1 MSVIVPSQEKP
12 ICRPNAPCGTLP
24 GRTNHICRSHGT
36 VGEETRAE
44 LPTNDTPLA
53 GKPALY
59 VTLFRR
65 AGGPLLSVV
74 LLCLALWALKA
85 MASEVTY
92 RQIGGYVHALP
103 NSDIALA
110 ILLTGA
116 GFAVMTLYDWF
127 GLASVGKR
135 LPARRVGL
143 ISFISYAFSNALGMS
158 LLVSG
163 SIRYR
168 FYVQAGLTPG
178 DIGRVVLYTTLSF
191 WLGLAAITGV
201 TLLLVPIPPEVPLSG
216 LRIPLAIVLAI
227 VPLAWFVA
235 SLTLRRPLRLWRWA
249 IATPTPAM
257 AARQILIGALDWGL
271 ASGVLYVLM
280 PEAISG
286 GFGHFLAIFVLA
298 QMAGL
303 ISHVPGGL
311 GVFEAVM
318 LAGFGATGN
327 HGLEAP
333 ILGSLAAF
341 RAVYYLLPLGVAT
354 VLVIWREIR
363 ALRHAAM
370 IAPWFS
376 GLLPPFFAGLTLVAG
391 AVLLFSGATLA
402 IPGRMEILRG
412 FVPLPLVEVSHFL
425 SSVVGMMLL
434 ILARGLQRRL
444 DAAYVLTL
452 VLLVLGAVLSMLKG
466 IDYEEATLLS
476 LLALAL
482 APAHRHFYRRAS
494 LFRASFSPG
503 WVLAI
508 GAVLAC
514 STWLVFFSF
523 KHVEYS
529 NNLWWE
535 FSFHHGGAPRALRAL
550 VGATAALLLFGLA
563 NLIRPARARRTRP
576 GDAELA
582 RALPLVKS
590 FDSAQAHLALVGD
603 KMLRFAPDD
612 RAFIM
617 YDVEGRSWVA
627 MGDPVGTD
635 EDARR
640 ELVWSFRE
648 ECERA
653 GGWPLFYQVRPADL
667 DLYLD
672 VGMSLLKIGE
682 EARVRLETFNLDGKS
697 KKTLRGTVNKLQ
709 RDGLRMEI
717 VPVEDVPALLPRL
730 KVISDAWMGDKKVRE
745 KRFSLGLFDERYLS
759 RTPMAVVWQGDQ
771 PVAFANMFLTAS
783 MEEAS
788 VDLMRHLPEGPSGIM
803 DFLFIELMSWSKAQG
818 YRWFNLGMAPLSGLQ
833 NRRTAPLWSRF
844 GAMVFGRGERFYNF
858 RGLHRYKEKF
868 DPEWEP
874 RYIAVPGGIALP
886 LALANVASLISGGLG
901 GVVRR

>member
-1 MSVIVPSQEKP
+1 M
-12 ICRPNAPCGTLP
+12 
-24 GRTNHICRSHGT
+24 
-36 VGEETRAE
+36 
-44 LPTNDTPLA
+44 PLT
-53 GKPALY
+53 KPALY
-59 VTLFRR
+59 ATLLRR
-65 AGGPLLSVV
+65 AGGPLLSLL
-74 LLCLALWALKA
+74 LLCLALWALHA
-85 MASEVTY
+85 MATEVTY
-92 RQIGGYVHALP
+92 RQIGAYVHGLP
-103 NSDIALA
+103 NTDIALA

-127 GLASVGKR
+127 GLASIGRR
-135 LPARRVGL
+135 LPAKRVGF

-168 FYVQAGLTPG
+168 FYVQAGLSTG
-178 DIGRVVLYTTLSF
+178 EVARVVLYTTLSF
-191 WLGLAAITGV
+191 WLGLAALTGV
-201 TLLLVPIPPEVPLSG
+201 TLLIVPIPADVPLSG
-216 LRIPLAIVLAI
+216 LRIPLAILLTL
-227 VPLAWFVA
+227 VPLAWFAAAALV
-235 SLTLRRPLRLWRWA
+235 RRPIRVGRWA
-249 IATPTPAM
+249 FSTPTPQV

-280 PEAISG
+280 PQEIVG

-333 ILGSLAAF
+333 ILGSLTAF
-341 RAVYYLLPLGVAT
+341 RLVYYLLPLGVAT
-354 VLVIWREIR
+354 LMVIWREIR
-363 ALRHAAM
+363 ALRHTAL
-370 IAPWFS
+370 ITPWFS
-376 GLLPPFFAGLTLVAG
+376 GLLPPFFAGLTLISG

-425 SSVVGMMLL
+425 SSVVGMLLL

-452 VLLVLGAVLSMLKG
+452 VLLIVGAVLSLLKG

-494 LFRASFSPG
+494 LFRASFSMG
-503 WVLAI
+503 WMAAI
-508 GAVLAC
+508 AAVLGCA
-514 STWLVFFSF
+514 TWLVFFSF

-550 VGATAALLLFGLA
+550 VGATAVVMLFALA
-563 NLIRPARARRTRP
+563 NLIRPVRTRRALP
-576 GDAELA
+576 GDADLA
-582 RALPLVKS
+582 RAMPLLKHFS
-590 FDSAQAHLALVGD
+590 SAQAHLALVGD
-603 KMLRFAPDD
+603 KMLMFAPDD

-617 YDVEGRSWVA
+617 YDIEGRSWVA
-627 MGDPVGTD
+627 MGDPVGEN

-640 ELVWSFRE
+640 ELVWRFRE

-653 GGWPLFYQVRPADL
+653 GGWPLFYQVRPEDL
-667 DLYLD
+667 DLYLE

-697 KKTLRGTVNKLQ
+697 KKTLRGTVNKLA

-730 KVISDAWMGDKKVRE
+730 KLISDAWLRDKKVRE

-759 RTPMAVVWQGDQ
+759 RTPMAVVWQGDE
-771 PVAFANMFLTAS
+771 PVAFANVFVTVTK
-783 MEEAS
+783 EEAS
-788 VDLMRHLPEGPSGIM
+788 VDLMRHLPDGPSGIM
-803 DFLFIELMSWSKAQG
+803 DFLFIEMMVWAKAEG

-858 RGLHRYKEKF
+858 RGLHRYKDKF

-874 RYIAVPGGIALP
+874 RYIAVGGGIGLP

>member
-1 MSVIVPSQEKP
+1 MTDQ
-12 ICRPNAPCGTLP
+12 
-24 GRTNHICRSHGT
+24 
-36 VGEETRAE
+36 
-44 LPTNDTPLA
+44 PLA
-53 GKPALY
+53 KRALY
-59 VTLFRR
+59 VTLLRR
-65 AGGPLLSVV
+65 AGGPVLSVI
-74 LLCLALWALKA
+74 LLCLALWALHA

-92 RQIGGYVHALP
+92 RQIAGYVHALP
-103 NSDIALA
+103 NTDIALA
-110 ILLTGA
+110 MLLTAA
-116 GFAVMTLYDWF
+116 GYVVMTLYDWF
-127 GLASVGKR
+127 GLASIGRR

-168 FYVQAGLTPG
+168 FYVQAGLSTG
-178 DIGRVVLYTTLSF
+178 EVARVVLYTTLSF
-191 WLGLAAITGV
+191 WLGLAALTGV
-201 TLLLVPIPPEVPLSG
+201 TLLLVPIPPDVPLSG
-216 LRIPLAIVLAI
+216 LRLPLAIALTL
-227 VPLAWFVA
+227 VPLAWFGVA
-235 SLTLRRPLRLWRWA
+235 VAVRRPVRVWRWA
-249 IATPTPAM
+249 VNTPTPAV

-271 ASGVLYVLM
+271 AAGVLYVLM
-280 PEAISG
+280 PEAITG
-286 GFGHFLAIFVLA
+286 GFGHFLAIFVVA

-341 RAVYYLLPLGVAT
+341 RLVYYLLPLCVAT
-354 VLVIWREIR
+354 LMVIWREVR
-363 ALRHAAM
+363 ALRHAALVT
-370 IAPWFS
+370 PWFS
-376 GLLPPFFAGLTLVAG
+376 SLLPPFFAGLTLVCG

-425 SSVVGMMLL
+425 SSVVGMLLL

-452 VLLVLGAVLSMLKG
+452 VLLILGAILSLLKG

-550 VGATAALLLFGLA
+550 VGATAVVMLVALA
-563 NLIRPARARRTRP
+563 NLIRPARPRRAYP
-576 GDAELA
+576 GEADLA
-582 RALPLVKS
+582 RAMPLLKH

-603 KMLRFAPDD
+603 KMLMFAPGD
-612 RAFIM
+612 RAFVM
-617 YDVEGRSWVA
+617 YDIEGRSWVA

-635 EDARR
+635 EAARR

-648 ECERA
+648 NCERA
-653 GGWPLFYQVRPADL
+653 GGWPIFYQVRPADL

-672 VGMSLLKIGE
+672 VGMNLLKIGE

-697 KKTLRGTVNKLQ
+697 KKTLRGTVNKLS

-717 VPVEDVPALLPRL
+717 VPAEAVPALMPKL
-730 KVISDAWMGDKKVRE
+730 KHVSDAWMRDKKVRE
-745 KRFSLGLFDERYLS
+745 KRFSLGLFDERYLA
-759 RTPMAVVWQGDQ
+759 RTPMAVVWQGDEL
-771 PVAFANMFLTAS
+771 VAFANVFVT
-783 MEEAS
+783 ETKDEAS

-803 DFLFIELMSWSKAQG
+803 DFLFIELMVWAKAEG

-858 RGLHRYKEKF
+858 RGLHRYKDKF

>member
-1 MSVIVPSQEKP
+1 ME
-12 ICRPNAPCGTLP
+12 
-24 GRTNHICRSHGT
+24 H
-36 VGEETRAE
+36 ETRAE
-44 LPTNDTPLA
+44 LPTTDQPLA
-53 GKPALY
+53 KRALY
-59 VTLFRR
+59 VTLLRR
-65 AGGPLLSVV
+65 AGGPVLSVV
-74 LLCLALWALKA
+74 LLCLALWALHA

-92 RQIGGYVHALP
+92 RQIAGYVHALP

-110 ILLTGA
+110 VLLTAA
-116 GFAVMTLYDWF
+116 GYVVMTLYDWF
-127 GLASVGKR
+127 GLASVGRR

-168 FYVQAGLTPG
+168 FYVQAGLSTG
-178 DIGRVVLYTTLSF
+178 EVARVVLYTTLSF
-191 WLGLAAITGV
+191 WLGLAALTGV

-216 LRIPLAIVLAI
+216 LRLPLAIVLVL
-227 VPLAWFVA
+227 VPLAWFGVA
-235 SLTLRRPLRLWRWA
+235 VAVRRPVRIWRWA
-249 IATPTPAM
+249 INTPTPVV
-257 AARQILIGALDWGL
+257 AARQILTGALDWGL
-271 ASGVLYVLM
+271 AAGVLYVLM

-286 GFGHFLAIFVLA
+286 GFGHFLAIFVVA

-341 RAVYYLLPLGVAT
+341 RLVYYLLPLCVAT
-354 VLVIWREIR
+354 VMVIWREVR

-370 IAPWFS
+370 VTPWFS
-376 GLLPPFFAGLTLVAG
+376 SLLPPFFAGLTLVCG

-425 SSVVGMMLL
+425 SSVVGMLLL

-452 VLLVLGAVLSMLKG
+452 VLLILGAILSLLKG

-550 VGATAALLLFGLA
+550 VGATAVVMLVALA
-563 NLIRPARARRTRP
+563 NLIRPARPRRAYP
-576 GDAELA
+576 AEADLA
-582 RALPLVKS
+582 RAMPLLKH
-590 FDSAQAHLALVGD
+590 FESAQAHLALVGD
-603 KMLRFAPDD
+603 KMLMFAPGDQ
-612 RAFIM
+612 AFIM
-617 YDVEGRSWVA
+617 YDIEGRSWVA
-627 MGDPVGTD
+627 MGDPIGTD
-635 EDARR
+635 EAARR

-648 ECERA
+648 NCERA
-653 GGWPLFYQVRPADL
+653 GGWPIFYQVRPADL

-672 VGMSLLKIGE
+672 VGMNLLKIGE
-682 EARVRLETFNLDGKS
+682 EARVRLENFNLDGKS
-697 KKTLRGTVNKLQ
+697 KKTLRGTVNKLS

-717 VPVEDVPALLPRL
+717 VPAEGVPALMPKL
-730 KVISDAWMGDKKVRE
+730 KHVSDAWMRDKKVRE
-745 KRFSLGLFDERYLS
+745 KRFSLGLFDERYLA
-759 RTPMAVVWQGDQ
+759 RTPMAVVWQGDEL
-771 PVAFANMFLTAS
+771 VAFANVFVTETK
-783 MEEAS
+783 EEAS

-803 DFLFIELMSWSKAQG
+803 DFLFIELMVWAKAEG

-858 RGLHRYKEKF
+858 RGLHRYKDKF

>member
-1 MSVIVPSQEKP
+1 VE
-12 ICRPNAPCGTLP
+12 
-24 GRTNHICRSHGT
+24 H
-36 VGEETRAE
+36 ETRAE
-44 LPTNDTPLA
+44 LPTTDQPLA
-53 GKPALY
+53 KRALY
-59 VTLFRR
+59 VTLLRR
-65 AGGPLLSVV
+65 AGGPVLSVV
-74 LLCLALWALKA
+74 LLCLALWALHA

-92 RQIGGYVHALP
+92 RQIAGYVHALP

-110 ILLTGA
+110 VLLTAA
-116 GFAVMTLYDWF
+116 GYVVMTLYDWF
-127 GLASVGKR
+127 GLASVGRR

-168 FYVQAGLTPG
+168 FYVQAGLSTG
-178 DIGRVVLYTTLSF
+178 EVARVVLYTTLSF
-191 WLGLAAITGV
+191 WLGLAALTGV

-216 LRIPLAIVLAI
+216 LRLPLAIVLVL
-227 VPLAWFVA
+227 VPLAWFGVA
-235 SLTLRRPLRLWRWA
+235 VAVRRPVRIWRWA
-249 IATPTPAM
+249 INTPTPVV
-257 AARQILIGALDWGL
+257 AARQILTGALDWGL
-271 ASGVLYVLM
+271 AAGVLYVLM

-286 GFGHFLAIFVLA
+286 GFGHFLAIFVVA

-341 RAVYYLLPLGVAT
+341 RLVYYLLPLCVAT
-354 VLVIWREIR
+354 VMVIWREVR

-370 IAPWFS
+370 VTPWFS
-376 GLLPPFFAGLTLVAG
+376 SLLPPFFAGLTLVCG

-425 SSVVGMMLL
+425 SSVVGMLLL

-452 VLLVLGAVLSMLKG
+452 VLLILGAILSLLKG

-550 VGATAALLLFGLA
+550 VGATAVVMLVALA
-563 NLIRPARARRTRP
+563 NLIRPARPRRAYP
-576 GDAELA
+576 AEADLA
-582 RALPLVKS
+582 RAMPLLKH
-590 FDSAQAHLALVGD
+590 FESAQAHLALVGD
-603 KMLRFAPDD
+603 KMLMFAPGDQ
-612 RAFIM
+612 AFIM
-617 YDVEGRSWVA
+617 YDIEGRSWVA
-627 MGDPVGTD
+627 MGDPIGTD
-635 EDARR
+635 EAARR

-648 ECERA
+648 NCERA
-653 GGWPLFYQVRPADL
+653 GGWPIFYQVRPADL

-672 VGMSLLKIGE
+672 VGMNLLKIGE
-682 EARVRLETFNLDGKS
+682 EARVRLENFNLDGKS
-697 KKTLRGTVNKLQ
+697 KKTLRGTVNKLS

-717 VPVEDVPALLPRL
+717 VPAEGVPALMPKL
-730 KVISDAWMGDKKVRE
+730 KHVSDAWMRDKKVRE
-745 KRFSLGLFDERYLS
+745 KRFSLGLFDERYLA
-759 RTPMAVVWQGDQ
+759 RTPMAVVWQGDEL
-771 PVAFANMFLTAS
+771 VAFANVFVTETK
-783 MEEAS
+783 EEAS

-803 DFLFIELMSWSKAQG
+803 DFLFIELMVWAKAEG

-858 RGLHRYKEKF
+858 RGLHRYKDKF

>member
-1 MSVIVPSQEKP
+1 VNDVPL
-12 ICRPNAPCGTLP
+12 T
-24 GRTNHICRSHGT
+24 
-36 VGEETRAE
+36 
-44 LPTNDTPLA
+44 
-53 GKPALY
+53 KPALY
-59 VTLFRR
+59 ATLLRR
-65 AGGPLLSVV
+65 AGGPLLSLL
-74 LLCLALWALKA
+74 LLCLALWALHA
-85 MASEVTY
+85 MATEVTY
-92 RQIGGYVHALP
+92 RQIGAYVHGLP
-103 NSDIALA
+103 NTDIALA

-127 GLASVGKR
+127 GLASIGRR
-135 LPARRVGL
+135 LPAKRVGF

-168 FYVQAGLTPG
+168 FYVQAGLSTG
-178 DIGRVVLYTTLSF
+178 DVARVVLYTTLSF
-191 WLGLAAITGV
+191 WLGLAALTGV
-201 TLLLVPIPPEVPLSG
+201 TLLIVPIPADVPLSG
-216 LRIPLAIVLAI
+216 LRIPLAIVLTL
-227 VPLAWFVA
+227 VPLAWFAAAALV
-235 SLTLRRPLRLWRWA
+235 RRPIRVGRWA
-249 IATPTPAM
+249 FNTPTPQV

-280 PEAISG
+280 PQEIVG

-333 ILGSLAAF
+333 ILGSLTAF
-341 RAVYYLLPLGVAT
+341 RLVYYLLPLGVAT
-354 VLVIWREIR
+354 LMVIWREIR
-363 ALRHAAM
+363 ALRHTAL
-370 IAPWFS
+370 ITPWFS
-376 GLLPPFFAGLTLVAG
+376 GLLPPFFAGLTLISG

-425 SSVVGMMLL
+425 SSVVGMLLL

-452 VLLVLGAVLSMLKG
+452 VLLIVGAVLSLLKG

-494 LFRASFSPG
+494 LFRASFSMG
-503 WVLAI
+503 WMAAI
-508 GAVLAC
+508 AAVLGCA
-514 STWLVFFSF
+514 TWLVFFSF

-550 VGATAALLLFGLA
+550 VGATAVVMLFALA
-563 NLIRPARARRTRP
+563 NLIRPVRTRRALP
-576 GDAELA
+576 GDADLA
-582 RALPLVKS
+582 RAMPLLKHFS
-590 FDSAQAHLALVGD
+590 SAQAHLALVGD
-603 KMLRFAPDD
+603 KMLMFAPDD

-617 YDVEGRSWVA
+617 YDIEGRSWVA
-627 MGDPVGTD
+627 MGDPVGEN

-640 ELVWSFRE
+640 ELVWRFRE

-653 GGWPLFYQVRPADL
+653 GGWPLFYQVRPEDL
-667 DLYLD
+667 DLYLE

-697 KKTLRGTVNKLQ
+697 KKTLRGTVNKLA

-730 KVISDAWMGDKKVRE
+730 KVISDAWLRDKKVRE

-759 RTPMAVVWQGDQ
+759 RTPMAVVWQGDE
-771 PVAFANMFLTAS
+771 PVAFANVFVTVTK
-783 MEEAS
+783 EEAS
-788 VDLMRHLPEGPSGIM
+788 VDLMRHLPDGPSGIM
-803 DFLFIELMSWSKAQG
+803 DFLFIEMMVWAKAEG

-858 RGLHRYKEKF
+858 RGLHRYKDKF

-874 RYIAVPGGIALP
+874 RYIAVGGGIGLP

>member
-1 MSVIVPSQEKP
+1 ME
-12 ICRPNAPCGTLP
+12 
-24 GRTNHICRSHGT
+24 H
-36 VGEETRAE
+36 ETRTE
-44 LPTNDTPLA
+44 LPSTDQTQA
-53 GKPALY
+53 RRALHIA
-59 VTLFRR
+59 LLRR
-65 AGGPLLSVV
+65 AGGPLLSAV
-74 LLCLALWALKA
+74 LLCLALWALHA

-92 RQIGGYVHALP
+92 RQIAGYVHTLP
-103 NSDIALA
+103 NTDIGLA
-110 ILLTGA
+110 VLLTGA
-116 GFAVMTLYDWF
+116 GYAVMTLYDWF
-127 GLASVGKR
+127 GLASIGRR
-135 LPARRVGL
+135 LPPRRVGL

-158 LLVSG
+158 LLISG

-168 FYVQAGLTPG
+168 FYVQAGLSTG
-178 DIGRVVLYTTLSF
+178 EIGRVVLYTTMSF
-191 WLGLAAITGV
+191 WLGLAALTGC
-201 TLLLVPIPPEVPLSG
+201 TLLLVPIPPDVPLSG
-216 LRIPLAIVLAI
+216 LRIPLAIVLVL
-227 VPLAWFVA
+227 VPLAWFAV
-235 SLTLRRPLRLWRWA
+235 SLTVRRPLRVWRWNVSA
-249 IATPTPAM
+249 PTPIV
-257 AARQILIGALDWGL
+257 AARQILVGALDWGL
-271 ASGVLYVLM
+271 AAGVLYVLM
-280 PEAISG
+280 PEAIAG
-286 GFGHFLAIFVLA
+286 GFGHFLAIFVVA

-327 HGLEAP
+327 QGLEAP
-333 ILGSLAAF
+333 ILGSLAAY
-341 RAVYYLLPLGVAT
+341 RLVYYLLPLCVAT
-354 VLVIWREIR
+354 VMVIWREVR

-370 IAPWFS
+370 VSPWFS
-376 GLLPPFFAGLTLVAG
+376 SLLPPFFAGLTLVCG

-425 SSVVGMMLL
+425 SSVVGMLLL

-452 VLLVLGAVLSMLKG
+452 VLLILGAIFSLLKG

-482 APAHRHFYRRAS
+482 APAHRYFHRRAS

-503 WVLAI
+503 WMLAI

-550 VGATAALLLFGLA
+550 VGATAVVMLVALA
-563 NLIRPARARRTRP
+563 NLIRPARPRRAMP
-576 GDAELA
+576 GEAEFA
-582 RALPLVKS
+582 RAMPLIKQ

-603 KMLRFAPDD
+603 KMLMFAPGDS
-612 RAFIM
+612 AFIM
-617 YDVEGRSWVA
+617 YDIEGRSWVA
-627 MGDPVGTD
+627 MGDPVGKD
-635 EDARR
+635 EEARR
-640 ELVWSFRE
+640 ELVWTFRE
-648 ECERA
+648 NCERA
-653 GGWPLFYQVRPADL
+653 GGWPLFYQVRPQDL

-672 VGMSLLKIGE
+672 VGMNLLKIGE
-682 EARVRLETFNLDGKS
+682 EARVRLDQFNLDGKS
-697 KKTLRGTVNKLQ
+697 KKTLRGTVNKLS

-717 VPVEDVPALLPRL
+717 VPIEGVPALLPRL
-730 KVISDAWMGDKKVRE
+730 KAISDAWMRDKKVRE
-745 KRFSLGLFDERYLS
+745 KRFSLGLFDERYLC
-759 RTPMAVVWQGDQ
+759 RTPMAVVWQGEE
-771 PVAFANMFLTAS
+771 PVAFANVFVTETK
-783 MEEAS
+783 EEAS

-803 DFLFIELMSWSKAQG
+803 DFLFIELMVWAKAEG

-858 RGLHRYKEKF
+858 RGLHRYKDKF

>member
-1 MSVIVPSQEKP
+1 V
-12 ICRPNAPCGTLP
+12 NDAPLT
-24 GRTNHICRSHGT
+24 
-36 VGEETRAE
+36 
-44 LPTNDTPLA
+44 
-53 GKPALY
+53 KPALY
-59 VTLFRR
+59 ATLLRR
-65 AGGPLLSVV
+65 AGGPLLSLL
-74 LLCLALWALKA
+74 LLCLALWALHA
-85 MASEVTY
+85 MATEVTY
-92 RQIGGYVHALP
+92 RQIGAYVHGLP
-103 NSDIALA
+103 NADIALA

-127 GLASVGKR
+127 GLASIGRR
-135 LPARRVGL
+135 LPAKRVGL

-168 FYVQAGLTPG
+168 FYVQAGLSTG
-178 DIGRVVLYTTLSF
+178 EVARVVLYTTLSF
-191 WLGLAAITGV
+191 WLGLAALTGV
-201 TLLLVPIPPEVPLSG
+201 TLLIVPIPPEVPFSS
-216 LRIPLAIVLAI
+216 LRIPLAIVLVL
-227 VPLAWFVA
+227 VPLAWFSAAALV
-235 SLTLRRPLRLWRWA
+235 RRPIRIGRWA
-249 IATPTPAM
+249 FNTPTPQV

-280 PEAISG
+280 PQEIVG

-333 ILGSLAAF
+333 ILGSLTAF
-341 RAVYYLLPLGVAT
+341 RLVYYLLPLGVAT
-354 VLVIWREIR
+354 VMVIWREIR
-363 ALRHAAM
+363 GLRHTAL
-370 IAPWFS
+370 ITPWFS
-376 GLLPPFFAGLTLVAG
+376 SLLPPFFAGLTLIAG

-425 SSVVGMMLL
+425 SSVVGMLLL

-452 VLLVLGAVLSMLKG
+452 VLLIVGAVLSLLKG

-494 LFRASFSPG
+494 LFRASFSIG
-503 WVLAI
+503 WMVAI
-508 GAVLAC
+508 AAVLGC

-550 VGATAALLLFGLA
+550 VGATAVVMLFALA
-563 NLIRPARARRTRP
+563 NLIRPVRTRRALP
-576 GDAELA
+576 DDADLA
-582 RALPLVKS
+582 RAMPLLKGFS
-590 FDSAQAHLALVGD
+590 SAQAHLALVGD
-603 KMLRFAPDD
+603 KMLMFAPED

-617 YDVEGRSWVA
+617 YDIEGRSWVA
-627 MGDPVGTD
+627 MGDPVGES

-640 ELVWSFRE
+640 ELVWRFRE
-648 ECERA
+648 ECEHA
-653 GGWPLFYQVRPADL
+653 GGWPLFYQVRPEDL
-667 DLYLD
+667 DLYLE

-697 KKTLRGTVNKLQ
+697 KKTLRGTVNKLA

-717 VPVEDVPALLPRL
+717 VPIEGVPALLPRL
-730 KVISDAWMGDKKVRE
+730 KVISDAWMRDKKVRE
-745 KRFSLGLFDERYLS
+745 KRFSLGLFDERYLA
-759 RTPMAVVWQGDQ
+759 RTPMAVVWQGDE
-771 PVAFANMFLTAS
+771 PVAFANVFVTTS
-783 MEEAS
+783 KEEAS
-788 VDLMRHLPEGPSGIM
+788 VDLMRHLPDGPSGIM
-803 DFLFIELMSWSKAQG
+803 DFLFIELMVWAKAEG

-858 RGLHRYKEKF
+858 RGLHRYKDKF

-874 RYIAVPGGIALP
+874 RYIAVAGGIGVP

>member
-1 MSVIVPSQEKP
+1 MTDQ
-12 ICRPNAPCGTLP
+12 
-24 GRTNHICRSHGT
+24 
-36 VGEETRAE
+36 
-44 LPTNDTPLA
+44 PLA
-53 GKPALY
+53 KRALY
-59 VTLFRR
+59 VTLLRR
-65 AGGPLLSVV
+65 AGGPVLSVI
-74 LLCLALWALKA
+74 LLCLALWALHA

-92 RQIGGYVHALP
+92 RQIAGYVHALP
-103 NSDIALA
+103 NTDIALA
-110 ILLTGA
+110 MLLTAA
-116 GFAVMTLYDWF
+116 GYVVMTLYDWF
-127 GLASVGKR
+127 GLASIGRR

-168 FYVQAGLTPG
+168 FYVQAGLSTG
-178 DIGRVVLYTTLSF
+178 EVARVVLYTTLSF
-191 WLGLAAITGV
+191 WLGLAALTGV
-201 TLLLVPIPPEVPLSG
+201 TLLLVPIPPDVPLSG
-216 LRIPLAIVLAI
+216 LRIPLAIVLTL
-227 VPLAWFVA
+227 VPLAWFGIAVA
-235 SLTLRRPLRLWRWA
+235 VRRPVRVWRWA
-249 IATPTPAM
+249 VTTPTPAV

-271 ASGVLYVLM
+271 AAGVLYVLM
-280 PEAISG
+280 PEAITG
-286 GFGHFLAIFVLA
+286 GFGHFLAIFVVA

-341 RAVYYLLPLGVAT
+341 RLVYYLLPLCVAT
-354 VLVIWREIR
+354 LMVIWREVR
-363 ALRHAAM
+363 ALRHAALVT
-370 IAPWFS
+370 PWFS
-376 GLLPPFFAGLTLVAG
+376 SLLPPFFAGLTLVCG

-425 SSVVGMMLL
+425 SSVVGMLLL

-452 VLLVLGAVLSMLKG
+452 VLLILGAILSLLKG

-550 VGATAALLLFGLA
+550 VGATAVVMLVALA
-563 NLIRPARARRTRP
+563 NLIRPARPRRAYP
-576 GDAELA
+576 GEADLA
-582 RALPLVKS
+582 RAMPLLKQ

-603 KMLRFAPDD
+603 KMLMFAPAD
-612 RAFIM
+612 RAFVM
-617 YDVEGRSWVA
+617 YDIEGRSWVA

-635 EDARR
+635 EAARR

-648 ECERA
+648 NCERA
-653 GGWPLFYQVRPADL
+653 GGWPIFYQVRPADL

-672 VGMSLLKIGE
+672 VGMNLLKIGE

-697 KKTLRGTVNKLQ
+697 KKTLRGTVNKLS

-717 VPVEDVPALLPRL
+717 VPAESVPALMPKL
-730 KVISDAWMGDKKVRE
+730 KHVSDAWMRDKKVRE
-745 KRFSLGLFDERYLS
+745 KRFSLGLFDERYLA
-759 RTPMAVVWQGDQ
+759 RTPMALVWQGDEL
-771 PVAFANMFLTAS
+771 VAFANVFVTETK
-783 MEEAS
+783 EEAS

-803 DFLFIELMSWSKAQG
+803 DFLFIELMVWAKAEG

-858 RGLHRYKEKF
+858 RGLHRYKDKF

>member
-1 MSVIVPSQEKP
+1 V
-12 ICRPNAPCGTLP
+12 NDAPLT
-24 GRTNHICRSHGT
+24 
-36 VGEETRAE
+36 
-44 LPTNDTPLA
+44 
-53 GKPALY
+53 KPALY
-59 VTLFRR
+59 ATLLRR
-65 AGGPLLSVV
+65 AGGPLLSLL
-74 LLCLALWALKA
+74 LLCLALWALHA
-85 MASEVTY
+85 MATEVTY
-92 RQIGGYVHALP
+92 RQIGAYVHGLP
-103 NSDIALA
+103 NADIALA

-116 GFAVMTLYDWF
+116 GFGVMTLYDWF
-127 GLASVGKR
+127 GLASIGRR
-135 LPARRVGL
+135 LPAKRVGL

-168 FYVQAGLTPG
+168 FYVQAGLSTG
-178 DIGRVVLYTTLSF
+178 EVARVVLYTTLSF
-191 WLGLAAITGV
+191 WLGLAALTGV
-201 TLLLVPIPPEVPLSG
+201 TLLIVPIPPEVPFSS
-216 LRIPLAIVLAI
+216 LRIPLAIVLVL
-227 VPLAWFVA
+227 VPLAWFSA
-235 SLTLRRPLRLWRWA
+235 AALLRRPIRVGRWA
-249 IATPTPAM
+249 FNTPTPQV

-280 PEAISG
+280 PQEIVG

-333 ILGSLAAF
+333 ILGSLTAF
-341 RAVYYLLPLGVAT
+341 RLVYYLLPLGVAT
-354 VLVIWREIR
+354 VMVIWREIR
-363 ALRHAAM
+363 GLRHTAL
-370 IAPWFS
+370 ITPWFS
-376 GLLPPFFAGLTLVAG
+376 SLLPPFFAGLTLIAG

-425 SSVVGMMLL
+425 SSVVGMLLL

-452 VLLVLGAVLSMLKG
+452 VLLIVGAVLSLLKG

-494 LFRASFSPG
+494 LFRASFSIG
-503 WVLAI
+503 WMVAI
-508 GAVLAC
+508 AAVLGC

-550 VGATAALLLFGLA
+550 VGATAVVMLFALA
-563 NLIRPARARRTRP
+563 NLIRPVRTRRALP
-576 GDAELA
+576 DDADLA
-582 RALPLVKS
+582 RAMPLLKGFS
-590 FDSAQAHLALVGD
+590 SAQAHLALVGD
-603 KMLRFAPDD
+603 KMLMFAPED

-617 YDVEGRSWVA
+617 YDIEGRSWVA
-627 MGDPVGTD
+627 MGDPVGES

-640 ELVWSFRE
+640 ELVWRFRE
-648 ECERA
+648 ECEHA
-653 GGWPLFYQVRPADL
+653 GGWPLFYQVRPEDL
-667 DLYLD
+667 DLYLE

-697 KKTLRGTVNKLQ
+697 KKTLRGTVNKLA

-717 VPVEDVPALLPRL
+717 VPIEGVPALLPRL
-730 KVISDAWMGDKKVRE
+730 KVISDAWMRDKKVRE
-745 KRFSLGLFDERYLS
+745 KRFSLGLFDERYLA
-759 RTPMAVVWQGDQ
+759 RTPMAVVWQGDE
-771 PVAFANMFLTAS
+771 PVAFANVFVTTS
-783 MEEAS
+783 KEEAS
-788 VDLMRHLPEGPSGIM
+788 VDLMRHLPDGPSGIM
-803 DFLFIELMSWSKAQG
+803 DFLFIELMVWAKAEG

-858 RGLHRYKEKF
+858 RGLHRYKDKF

-874 RYIAVPGGIALP
+874 RYIAVAGGMGVP

>member
-1 MSVIVPSQEKP
+1 V
-12 ICRPNAPCGTLP
+12 NDAPL
-24 GRTNHICRSHGT
+24 I
-36 VGEETRAE
+36 
-44 LPTNDTPLA
+44 
-53 GKPALY
+53 KPALY
-59 VTLFRR
+59 ATLLRR
-65 AGGPLLSVV
+65 AGGPLLSLL
-74 LLCLALWALKA
+74 LLCLALWALHA
-85 MASEVTY
+85 MATEVTY
-92 RQIGGYVHALP
+92 RQIGAYVHGLP
-103 NSDIALA
+103 NADIALA

-127 GLASVGKR
+127 GLASIGRR
-135 LPARRVGL
+135 LPAKRVGL

-168 FYVQAGLTPG
+168 FYVQAGLSTG
-178 DIGRVVLYTTLSF
+178 EVARVVLYTTLSF
-191 WLGLAAITGV
+191 WLGLAALTGV
-201 TLLLVPIPPEVPLSG
+201 TLLIVPIPPEVPFSS
-216 LRIPLAIVLAI
+216 LRIPLAIVLVL
-227 VPLAWFVA
+227 VPLAWFSAAALV
-235 SLTLRRPLRLWRWA
+235 RRPIRIGRWA
-249 IATPTPAM
+249 FNTPTPQV

-280 PEAISG
+280 PQEIVG

-333 ILGSLAAF
+333 ILGSLTAF
-341 RAVYYLLPLGVAT
+341 RLVYYLLPLGVAT
-354 VLVIWREIR
+354 VMVIWREIR
-363 ALRHAAM
+363 GLRHTAL
-370 IAPWFS
+370 ITPWFS
-376 GLLPPFFAGLTLVAG
+376 SLLPPFFAGLTLIAG

-425 SSVVGMMLL
+425 SSVVGMLLL

-452 VLLVLGAVLSMLKG
+452 VLLIVGAVLSLLKG

-494 LFRASFSPG
+494 LFRASFSIG
-503 WVLAI
+503 WMVAI
-508 GAVLAC
+508 AAVLGC

-550 VGATAALLLFGLA
+550 VGATAVVMLFALA
-563 NLIRPARARRTRP
+563 NLIRPVRTRRALP
-576 GDAELA
+576 DDADLA
-582 RALPLVKS
+582 RAMPLLKGFS
-590 FDSAQAHLALVGD
+590 SAQAHLALVGD
-603 KMLRFAPDD
+603 KMLMFAPED

-617 YDVEGRSWVA
+617 YDIEGRSWVA
-627 MGDPVGTD
+627 MGDPVGES

-640 ELVWSFRE
+640 ELVWRFRE
-648 ECERA
+648 ECEHA
-653 GGWPLFYQVRPADL
+653 GGWPLFYQVRPEDL
-667 DLYLD
+667 DLYLE

-697 KKTLRGTVNKLQ
+697 KKTLRGTVNKLA

-717 VPVEDVPALLPRL
+717 VPIEGVPALLPRL
-730 KVISDAWMGDKKVRE
+730 KVISDAWMRDKKVRE
-745 KRFSLGLFDERYLS
+745 KRFSLGLFDERYLA
-759 RTPMAVVWQGDQ
+759 RTPMAVVWQGDE
-771 PVAFANMFLTAS
+771 PVAFANVFVTTS
-783 MEEAS
+783 KEEAS
-788 VDLMRHLPEGPSGIM
+788 VDLMRHLPDGPSGIM
-803 DFLFIELMSWSKAQG
+803 DFLFIELMVWAKAEG

-858 RGLHRYKEKF
+858 RGLHRYKDKF

-874 RYIAVPGGIALP
+874 RYIAVAGGMGVP

>member
-1 MSVIVPSQEKP
+1 V
-12 ICRPNAPCGTLP
+12 NDAPLT
-24 GRTNHICRSHGT
+24 
-36 VGEETRAE
+36 
-44 LPTNDTPLA
+44 
-53 GKPALY
+53 KPALY
-59 VTLFRR
+59 ATLLRR
-65 AGGPLLSVV
+65 AGGPLLSLL
-74 LLCLALWALKA
+74 LLCLALWALHA
-85 MASEVTY
+85 MATEVTY
-92 RQIGGYVHALP
+92 RQIGAYVHGLP
-103 NSDIALA
+103 NADIALA

-127 GLASVGKR
+127 GLASIGRR
-135 LPARRVGL
+135 LPAKRVGL

-168 FYVQAGLTPG
+168 FYVQAGLSTG
-178 DIGRVVLYTTLSF
+178 EVARVVLYTTLSF
-191 WLGLAAITGV
+191 WLGLAALTGV
-201 TLLLVPIPPEVPLSG
+201 TLLIVPIPPEVPFSS
-216 LRIPLAIVLAI
+216 LRIPLAIVLVL
-227 VPLAWFVA
+227 VPLAWFSAAALV
-235 SLTLRRPLRLWRWA
+235 RRPIRIGRWA
-249 IATPTPAM
+249 FNTPTPQV

-280 PEAISG
+280 PQEIVG

-333 ILGSLAAF
+333 ILGSLTAF
-341 RAVYYLLPLGVAT
+341 RLVYYLLPLGVAT
-354 VLVIWREIR
+354 VMVIWREIR
-363 ALRHAAM
+363 GLRHTAL
-370 IAPWFS
+370 ITPWFS
-376 GLLPPFFAGLTLVAG
+376 SLLPPFFAGLTLIAG

-425 SSVVGMMLL
+425 SSVVGMLLL

-452 VLLVLGAVLSMLKG
+452 VLLIVGAVLSLLKG

-494 LFRASFSPG
+494 LFRASFSIG
-503 WVLAI
+503 WMVAI
-508 GAVLAC
+508 AAVLGC

-550 VGATAALLLFGLA
+550 VGATAVVMLFALA
-563 NLIRPARARRTRP
+563 NLIRPVRTRRALP
-576 GDAELA
+576 DDADLA
-582 RALPLVKS
+582 RAMPLLKGFS
-590 FDSAQAHLALVGD
+590 SAQAHLALVGD
-603 KMLRFAPDD
+603 KMLMFAPED

-617 YDVEGRSWVA
+617 YDIEGRSWVA
-627 MGDPVGTD
+627 MGDPVGES

-640 ELVWSFRE
+640 ELVWRFRE
-648 ECERA
+648 ECEHA
-653 GGWPLFYQVRPADL
+653 GGWPLFYQVRPEDL
-667 DLYLD
+667 DLYLE

-697 KKTLRGTVNKLQ
+697 KKTLRGTVNKLA

-717 VPVEDVPALLPRL
+717 VPIEGVPALLPRL
-730 KVISDAWMGDKKVRE
+730 KVISDAWMRDKKVRE
-745 KRFSLGLFDERYLS
+745 KRFSLGLFDERYLA
-759 RTPMAVVWQGDQ
+759 RTPMAVVWQGDE
-771 PVAFANMFLTAS
+771 PVAFANVFVTTS
-783 MEEAS
+783 KEEAS
-788 VDLMRHLPEGPSGIM
+788 VDLMRHLPDGPSGIM
-803 DFLFIELMSWSKAQG
+803 DFLFIELMVWAKAEG

-858 RGLHRYKEKF
+858 RGLHRYKDKF

-874 RYIAVPGGIALP
+874 RYIAVAGGMGVP

>member
-1 MSVIVPSQEKP
+1 VEQ
-12 ICRPNAPCGTLP
+12 
-24 GRTNHICRSHGT
+24 
-36 VGEETRAE
+36 ETRAE
-44 LPTNDTPLA
+44 LPTTDQPLA
-53 GKPALY
+53 KRALY
-59 VTLFRR
+59 LTLLKH
-65 AGGPLLSVV
+65 AGGPVLSVV
-74 LLCLALWALKA
+74 LLCLALWALHA

-92 RQIGGYVHALP
+92 RQIGAYVHALP
-103 NSDIALA
+103 NSDIAIA
-110 ILLTGA
+110 ILLTA
-116 GFAVMTLYDWF
+116 CGFGVMTLYDWF

-135 LPARRVGL
+135 LPAKQVGL

-168 FYVQAGLTPG
+168 FYIQAGLTTG
-178 DIGRVVLYTTLSF
+178 EIARVVLYTTLSF
-191 WLGLAAITGV
+191 WLGLAAITGA
-201 TLLLVPIPPEVPLSG
+201 TLLLVPIPPDVPLSS
-216 LRIPLAIVLAI
+216 LRIPLAVVLVL
-227 VPLAWFVA
+227 VPLAWFVVA
-235 SLTLRRPLRLWRWA
+235 LTVRRPIRLWRWA
-249 IATPTPAM
+249 IAAPTPAI

-271 ASGVLYVLM
+271 AAGVLYVLM
-280 PEAISG
+280 PQEISG

-363 ALRHAAM
+363 ALRHAAL
-370 IAPWFS
+370 ISPWFS
-376 GLLPPFFAGLTLVAG
+376 GLLPPFFAGLTLVCG

-452 VLLVLGAVLSMLKG
+452 VLLLLGAVLSLLKG

-494 LFRASFSPG
+494 LFRATFSPG

-529 NNLWWE
+529 SSLWWE
-535 FSFHHGGAPRALRAL
+535 FSFRHGGAPRALRAL
-550 VGATAALLLFGLA
+550 VGATAVVMLFALA
-563 NLIRPARARRTRP
+563 RLIRPARPHRALP

-582 RALPLVKS
+582 RALPLVQGFS
-590 FDSAQAHLALVGD
+590 SAQGHLALVGD
-603 KMLRFAPDD
+603 KVLKFAPDD

-617 YDVEGRSWVA
+617 YDIEGRSWVA

-640 ELVWSFRE
+640 ELVWTFRE

-653 GGWPLFYQVRPADL
+653 GGWPLFYQVRPEDL
-667 DLYLD
+667 DMYLD
-672 VGMSLLKIGE
+672 VGMTLLKIGE

-697 KKTLRGTVNKLQ
+697 KKTLRGTVNKLA

-717 VPVEDVPALLPRL
+717 VPVEGVPALLPRL
-730 KVISDAWMGDKKVRE
+730 KAISDAWMHDKKVRE

-759 RTPMAVVWQGDQ
+759 RTPMAVVWQGDE
-771 PVAFANMFLTAS
+771 PVAFANMFVTS
-783 MEEAS
+783 SKEEAS
-788 VDLMRHLPEGPSGIM
+788 VDLMRHLPDGPSGIM
-803 DFLFIELMSWSKAQG
+803 DFLFIELMVWAKAEG

-833 NRRTAPLWSRF
+833 NRRAAPLWSRF
-844 GAMVFGRGERFYNF
+844 GAMVYGRGERFYNF

-874 RYIAVPGGIALP
+874 RYIALPGGIAVP

>member
-1 MSVIVPSQEKP
+1 ME
-12 ICRPNAPCGTLP
+12 
-24 GRTNHICRSHGT
+24 H
-36 VGEETRAE
+36 ETRAE
-44 LPTNDTPLA
+44 LPVNDAPLT
-53 GKPALY
+53 KPALY
-59 VTLFRR
+59 ATLLRR
-65 AGGPLLSVV
+65 AGGPLLSLL
-74 LLCLALWALKA
+74 LLCLALWALHA
-85 MASEVTY
+85 MATEVTY
-92 RQIGGYVHALP
+92 RQIGAYVHGLP
-103 NSDIALA
+103 NTDIALA

-127 GLASVGKR
+127 GLASIGRR

-168 FYVQAGLTPG
+168 FYVQAGLSTG
-178 DIGRVVLYTTLSF
+178 EVARVVLYTTLSF
-191 WLGLAAITGV
+191 WLGLAALTGV
-201 TLLLVPIPPEVPLSG
+201 TLLIVPIPPDVPLSG
-216 LRIPLAIVLAI
+216 LRIPLAILLTL
-227 VPLAWFVA
+227 VPLAWFAAAALV
-235 SLTLRRPLRLWRWA
+235 RRPIRVGRWA
-249 IATPTPAM
+249 FSTPTPQV

-280 PEAISG
+280 PQEIVG

-311 GVFEAVM
+311 GIFEAVM

-333 ILGSLAAF
+333 ILGSLTAF
-341 RAVYYLLPLGVAT
+341 RLVYYLLPLGVAT
-354 VLVIWREIR
+354 LMVIWREIR
-363 ALRHAAM
+363 ALRHTAL
-370 IAPWFS
+370 ITPWFS
-376 GLLPPFFAGLTLVAG
+376 SLLPPFFAGLTLISG

-425 SSVVGMMLL
+425 SSVVGMLLL

-452 VLLVLGAVLSMLKG
+452 VLLIVGAVLSLLKG

-494 LFRASFSPG
+494 LFRASFSMG
-503 WVLAI
+503 WMAAI
-508 GAVLAC
+508 AAVLGCA
-514 STWLVFFSF
+514 TWLVFFSF

-550 VGATAALLLFGLA
+550 VGATAVVMLFALA
-563 NLIRPARARRTRP
+563 NLIRPARTRRALP
-576 GDAELA
+576 GDADLA
-582 RALPLVKS
+582 RAMPLLKAFS
-590 FDSAQAHLALVGD
+590 SAQAHLALVGD
-603 KMLRFAPDD
+603 KMLMFAPDD

-617 YDVEGRSWVA
+617 YDIEGRSWVA
-627 MGDPVGTD
+627 MGDPVGES

-640 ELVWSFRE
+640 ELVWRFRE
-648 ECERA
+648 ECEHA
-653 GGWPLFYQVRPADL
+653 GGWPLFYQVRPEDL
-667 DLYLD
+667 DLYLE

-697 KKTLRGTVNKLQ
+697 KKTLRGTVNKLA

-717 VPVEDVPALLPRL
+717 VPVEGVPALLPRL
-730 KVISDAWMGDKKVRE
+730 KVISDAWLRDKKVRE
-745 KRFSLGLFDERYLS
+745 KRFSLGLFDERYLA
-759 RTPMAVVWQGDQ
+759 RTPMAVVWQGDE
-771 PVAFANMFLTAS
+771 PVAFANVFVTAS
-783 MEEAS
+783 KEEAS
-788 VDLMRHLPEGPSGIM
+788 VDLMRHLPDGPSGIM
-803 DFLFIELMSWSKAQG
+803 DFLFIELMVWAKAEG

-858 RGLHRYKEKF
+858 RGLHRYKDKF

-874 RYIAVPGGIALP
+874 RYIAVAGGIALP
-886 LALANVASLISGGLG
+886 LALANVAGLISGGLG